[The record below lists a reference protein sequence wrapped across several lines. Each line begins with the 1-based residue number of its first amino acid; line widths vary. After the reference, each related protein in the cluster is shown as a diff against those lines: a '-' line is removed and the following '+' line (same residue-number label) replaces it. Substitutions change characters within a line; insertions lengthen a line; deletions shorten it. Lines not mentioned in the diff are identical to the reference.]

1 MCLEFTIDVSE
12 HIGMHLKWNQ
22 SLIGS
27 FSSVNTCHLPGPEM
41 GWTGWANSLSW
52 WSFHSSGVKAVI
64 WGVTRDG
71 LSEEMTIGLGFE
83 VCSKLRR
90 EYFSLRNP
98 EVHRGERRRPEWLK
112 QSSQMTGLVG
122 NQVGEKAKAGQ
133 WGTLKA
139 VLRSWDLTSV
149 TVARQGRIF
158 SVGCRGEG

>member
-41 GWTGWANSLSW
+41 GWTSWANSLSW

-64 WGVTRDG
+64 WGVTREG

-98 EVHRGERRRPEWLK
+98 EVHRGEKGGDLSGWSRVVRWQDWLEIK
-112 QSSQMTGLVG
+112 L
-122 NQVGEKAKAGQ
+122 EKRQRLDSEGPWKLC
-133 WGTLKA
+133 WGVETL
-139 VLRSWDLTSV
+139 L
-149 TVARQGRIF
+149 Q
-158 SVGCRGEG
+158 